1 MICNRESGTM
11 KLKQVRTLIYV
22 LLAVMVLLILVGAA
36 LDNMAVMLLG
46 FGFYVV
52 WAAVELKFWR
62 CPHCGKSLWREG
74 IGQYCRHCGRK
85 LDPEDL
91 V

>member
-1 MICNRESGTM
+1 M
-11 KLKQVRTLIYV
+11 KLKQARILRYV
-22 LLAVMVLLILVGAA
+22 LLTVMVLLICVGA
-36 LDNMAVMLLG
+36 LLEKMGVVLLG
-46 FGFYVV
+46 FGFYAA

-62 CPHCGKSLWREG
+62 CPHCGKDLRWER